1 MFAEFIVMAGVQ
13 QNKCLICNFGAF
25 APTYKENFF
34 MNKKKILYVGI
45 AVAVLI
51 LVFTFFKKTILDVVG
66 VVLISAILSYIVLP
80 LIKIL
85 EKRVNKTLATT
96 LGFLILLVSITS
108 FFVFFVPVFL
118 QQIKDFITFV
128 PDYIENLKLF
138 VFKIY
143 EKVPFLKGF
152 LSNIN
157 ISESI
162 LNKTANLFNGFAPT
176 VFITYIS
183 TYLLVPVIMFYMIRD
198 REKIKKFS
206 LFLLPSKMRT
216 PFVFTFKD
224 INRQLR
230 DYVFGEFIIILIVS
244 GLMSVALLMFNY
256 DYWLIL
262 GLIMGVFNV
271 IPYVGPVFGSIPILL
286 TAALGGWNR
295 ILLALVLIIVVQQ
308 IDNLII
314 QPRVIS
320 DSVKIHPVAVL
331 LCVLAGGS
339 IGSFFGM
346 LLAIP
351 VYIILRILFKE
362 FYRYFSERKQ
372 KIPENIKL

>member
-1 MFAEFIVMAGVQ
+1 
-13 QNKCLICNFGAF
+13 
-25 APTYKENFF
+25 
-34 MNKKKILYVGI
+34 MNKKKILYFGI
-45 AVAVLI
+45 ALAVLI
-51 LVFTFFKKTILDVVG
+51 LIFTFFKKALFDVIG
-66 VVLISAILSYIVLP
+66 IVLVSLILSYIILP
-80 LIKIL
+80 FIKTL
-85 EKRVNKTLATT
+85 EKRVNKTLATA
-96 LGFLILLVSITS
+96 LGFLILFVSITT
-108 FFVFFVPVFL
+108 FFIFLVPVFL
-118 QQIKDFITFV
+118 QQIKDFALFI
-128 PDYIENLKLF
+128 PDYIENLKVV
-138 VFKIY
+138 VFRIY
-143 EKVPFLKGF
+143 ERVPFLKGV
-152 LSNIN
+152 LSNIKIN
-157 ISESI
+157 ESI
-162 LNKTANLFNGFAPT
+162 SQKASNLINGFSPG

-183 TYLLVPVIMFYMIRD
+183 TYLLVPVVMFYMVRD

-206 LFLLPSKMRT
+206 LFLLPSKMRS
-216 PFVFTFKD
+216 PLVFTFKD

-262 GLIMGVFNV
+262 GLIMGIFNV
-271 IPYVGPVFGSIPILL
+271 IPYVGPVFGSVPIIL

-331 LCVLAGGS
+331 LCVLAGSS

-351 VYIILRILFKE
+351 VYIVLRILFKE
-362 FYRYFSERKQ
+362 FYRHFSERKQ
-372 KIPENIKL
+372 KIPEIIKL